1 MDGERGGDL
10 EKGNGSLESGIVV
23 CGAIDGEGP
32 A

>member
-1 MDGERGGDL
+1 MENAERIQR
-10 EKGNGSLESGIVV
+10 KIMGSLESGIVV